1 MKLAEP
7 LPPIKFTSNNNTR
20 NNNNNNRLDM
30 SNPPSE
36 IVFDMKN
43 HMKEGSLVLSEKQ

>member
-7 LPPIKFTSNNNTR
+7 LPPIKFTSNNNTY
-20 NNNNNNRLDM
+20 NNYNYKLDM

-43 HMKEGSLVLSEKQ
+43 NFKEDSLILSEKQ